1 MLSLGI
7 DSGSTMTKGVLFD
20 GNSVVEYRMRPTSMK
35 PGEILRD
42 MYAELHRPQTEI
54 VVSTGYGRELLK
66 EADANITEITCHGA
80 GAAFLA
86 PGCDTVIDIGGQ
98 DCKVITL
105 NSQGQVSDFLMNDKC
120 AAGTGRFMEMI
131 MNRVGSDISHLDEF
145 VRGCRPV
152 SINSMCAVFAESEIV
167 GLMAQEYAPGDIVL
181 GCVHSICRRTAV
193 FAQRLASG
201 HSTIFFSGG
210 LAQSEIMRTVLE
222 EYMKTDKIITHPQS
236 QYTGAIGAALLGYQK
251 QQKRRNREHGA

>member
-20 GNSVVEYRMRPTSMK
+20 GSCVVGCRMLPTSMS
-35 PGEILRD
+35 PGQVLHE
-42 MYAELHRPQTEI
+42 MYAGLHTPDTGF

-66 EADANITEITCHGA
+66 EADAKITEITCHGA
-80 GAAFLA
+80 GASYLA

-105 NSQGQVSDFLMNDKC
+105 DSQGQITDFLMNDKC

-131 MNRVGSDISHLDEF
+131 MARVGSDISHLDEF
-145 VRGCRPV
+145 VRGCRPIP
-152 SINSMCAVFAESEIV
+152 INSMCAVFAESEIV
-167 GLMAQEYAPGDIVL
+167 GLMAQEERPGDIVL

-193 FAQRLASG
+193 FADRLAQG
-201 HSTIFFSGG
+201 HPAVFFSGG
-210 LAQSEIMRTVLE
+210 LAQSAVMRTVLG
-222 EYMKTDKIITHPQS
+222 EYMKNATILTHPMS
-236 QYTGAIGAALLGYQK
+236 QYTGAVGAAVLGYRK
-251 QQKRRNREHGA
+251 HQKRRAR